1 MPESWNFAGLGAF
14 LGALGFAL
22 AVFRYIVGIR
32 DGLSARMQADKE
44 ALNTRITTEA
54 EKAANKIDAVVE
66 QTRTMVETL
75 REGEQRSRNE
85 LATNLQSALAEV
97 RHDTRAL
104 DEKMTSMRVEMVR
117 RQDLNE
123 AVKGLMEALDRQEK
137 RFEGLVSKNLL
148 SPNLLS
154 RNLKD

>member
-1 MPESWNFAGLGAF
+1 
-14 LGALGFAL
+14 
-22 AVFRYIVGIR
+22 
-32 DGLSARMQADKE
+32 
-44 ALNTRITTEA
+44 
-54 EKAANKIDAVVE
+54 
-66 QTRTMVETL
+66 MVETL